1 MDNYENPRSSEQ
13 SGGLPDHE
21 NSDNGDEKKRKPR
34 KRIPLKPEL
43 QRPTYDDRSSQSRP
57 SERRTDSDSPRYSRS
72 EEFGPSVYEPR
83 RTSLPERKQN
93 EYSDRFNTDRPYTP
107 RPARDDRPQGDRPY
121 RERPQGDRP
130 YGDRQQSDRPFGDRQ
145 QGGRSYGDRPQG
157 NRPYGD
163 RQQGSGRYPDSG
175 NSRSGGSFNR
185 NSDYQQGGRSGSGGN
200 RSWSGG
206 KPSLVKK
213 GHEHDR
219 PVKKQLRPRSLHD
232 DSKRRTEAGF
242 VAEIDGEIRL
252 NKYISYA
259 GICSR
264 READK
269 LIEAGAVKVN
279 GVIVTTLGSRVQ
291 PGDKVQYG
299 DETLAFE
306 KKYYVLLNKPKGY
319 ITTTEDPGQ
328 RKTVM
333 QLVENACRERIYP
346 VGRLDRN
353 TTGLLLFT
361 NDGLMAK
368 KLMHPSGTIR
378 KLYHVVL
385 DNPLT
390 HADIDTIAEG
400 VKFDDESERVDIDDI
415 AYAAEDKREI
425 GIAIHSGQNRVVRRI
440 FEKYGYKVNK
450 LDRVMYAGLTKKN
463 LGRGRWRYLSEQEV
477 SFLKML

>member
-1 MDNYENPRSSEQ
+1 MDNYENHGPSEQ
-13 SGGLPDHE
+13 SGGLPGQE
-21 NSDNGDEKKRKPR
+21 NSDNGDEKKRRPR

-43 QRPTYDDRSSQSRP
+43 QRTPYEQRPRQTDNRFDDDMPRFSRA
-57 SERRTDSDSPRYSRS
+57 

-83 RTSLPERKQN
+83 RPSLPERKQTDI
-93 EYSDRFNTDRPYTP
+93 SDRYNSDRPYQP
-107 RPARDDRPQGDRPY
+107 RQNSGNHSYNGDRSYQERQQGDRRGPAKP
-121 RERPQGDRP
+121 R
-130 YGDRQQSDRPFGDRQ
+130 
-145 QGGRSYGDRPQG
+145 QGGP
-157 NRPYGD
+157 
-163 RQQGSGRYPDSG
+163 
-175 NSRSGGSFNR
+175 SRRDGGF
-185 NSDYQQGGRSGSGGN
+185 QGGPGSRPGSNTRPRPGGG
-200 RSWSGG
+200 R
-206 KPSLVKK
+206 PIMIKK
-213 GHEHDR
+213 GQQHPGR
-219 PVKKQLRPRSLHD
+219 PGQKVLRPKSSFD
-232 DSKRRTEAGF
+232 DARRRADAGF
-242 VAEIDGEIRL
+242 PAEIEGEIRL

-269 LIEAGAVKVN
+269 LIEAGAIKVN
-279 GVIVTTLGSRVQ
+279 GEIVTTLGSRVV

-299 DETLAFE
+299 DETLTFE

-319 ITTTEDPGQ
+319 LTTTEDPGQ

-333 QLVENACRERIYP
+333 TLVENACRERIYP

-368 KLMHPSGTIR
+368 KLMHPAGTIR

-385 DNPLT
+385 DKPLT
-390 HADIDTIAEG
+390 HADIDSIAEG
-400 VKFDDESERVDIDDI
+400 VQFEQEGELVDVDDI

-477 SFLKML
+477 NFLKML

>member
-1 MDNYENPRSSEQ
+1 MDNYENPRPSEQ
-13 SGGLPDHE
+13 SGGLPGHE
-21 NSDNGDEKKRKPR
+21 NSDNGDEKKRRPR

-43 QRPTYDDRSSQSRP
+43 QRTPYEERTQRPNQTEKRYDD
-57 SERRTDSDSPRYSRS
+57 DMPRFSRS

-83 RTSLPERKQN
+83 RPSLPERRQTDI
-93 EYSDRFNTDRPYTP
+93 SDRYNSDRPYQPRQNGGNRPSYGEQRQQQGERRGPARP
-107 RPARDDRPQGDRPY
+107 RPGAPARRDGGYQGGGQR
-121 RERPQGDRP
+121 QGAPGGSYPR
-130 YGDRQQSDRPFGDRQ
+130 
-145 QGGRSYGDRPQG
+145 QGGRPGMIKKSQYPGRP
-157 NRPYGD
+157 
-163 RQQGSGRYPDSG
+163 
-175 NSRSGGSFNR
+175 
-185 NSDYQQGGRSGSGGN
+185 
-200 RSWSGG
+200 G
-206 KPSLVKK
+206 KKILK
-213 GHEHDR
+213 
-219 PVKKQLRPRSLHD
+219 PRSAQD
-232 DSKRRTEAGF
+232 EARRRADAGF
-242 VAEIDGEIRL
+242 PAEIEGEIRL

-269 LIEAGAVKVN
+269 LIEAGAIKVN
-279 GVIVTTLGSRVQ
+279 GEIVTTLGSRVI

-299 DETLAFE
+299 DETLSFE

-319 ITTTEDPGQ
+319 LTTTEDPGQ

-333 QLVENACRERIYP
+333 SLVDNACRERIYP

-368 KLMHPSGTIR
+368 KLMHPAGTIR

-385 DNPLT
+385 DKPLT
-390 HADIDTIAEG
+390 HADIDSIADGVQFEQEG
-400 VKFDDESERVDIDDI
+400 EVVDIDDI

-477 SFLKML
+477 NFLRML

>member
-1 MDNYENPRSSEQ
+1 MDNYEKPGSSEQ
-13 SGGLPDHE
+13 SGGLPGQE
-21 NSDNGDEKKRKPR
+21 NSDNGDDKKRRPR

-43 QRPTYDDRSSQSRP
+43 QRTAYDDRSARP
-57 SERRTDSDSPRYSRS
+57 RIPERRSDDDNPRYSRS
-72 EEFGPSVYEPR
+72 DEFGPSVYEPR
-83 RTSLPERKQN
+83 RPSLPERSQN
-93 EYSDRFNTDRPYTP
+93 DYSDRYNTDRPYSP
-107 RPARDDRPQGDRPY
+107 RQSGGDRPNGD
-121 RERPQGDRP
+121 RRPSERPYGDRKQTDRP
-130 YGDRQQSDRPFGDRQ
+130 YGDRRPSSPRQSG
-145 QGGRSYGDRPQG
+145 QGGGYRRDDGYQ
-157 NRPYGD
+157 
-163 RQQGSGRYPDSG
+163 
-175 NSRSGGSFNR
+175 GGSR
-185 NSDYQQGGRSGSGGN
+185 NGGSRPGF
-200 RSWSGG
+200 GG
-206 KPSLVKK
+206 KPNLVKR
-213 GHEHDR
+213 GSQTGNPAR
-219 PVKKQLRPRSLHD
+219 KQLKPRSFQED
-232 DSKRRTEAGF
+232 DRRRTEAGF
-242 VAEIDGEIRL
+242 PPQIEGEIRL

-269 LIEAGAVKVN
+269 LIEAGAVKIN
-279 GVIVTTLGSRVQ
+279 GVVVTTLGSRVQ
-291 PGDKVQYG
+291 PGDRVQYG

-306 KKYYVLLNKPKGY
+306 KKFYVLLNKPKGY

-333 QLVENACRERIYP
+333 HLVESACRERIYP

-385 DNPLT
+385 DKPLS
-390 HADIDTIAEG
+390 HADIDTIANG
-400 VKFDDESERVDIDDI
+400 VKFDDESEMVEIDDI
-415 AYAAEDKREI
+415 AYAAEDKHEI

-440 FEKYGYKVNK
+440 FEKFGYKVVK

-477 SFLKML
+477 SFLRML